1 MNQMI
6 ESKYVGRILTG
17 NYSQDIKNWIK
28 ECIDSFILFERTG
41 NPAIFYLAAW
51 EDEQKTMWYEYAS
64 KGFLDLFACDIR
76 GLAEVFR
83 ASIIDRRIIQ
93 LRGHFFGYKYQDID
107 GITKEIIPQKE
118 LEGIREELRESS
130 KKMGIIEAVYKIQ
143 PAHSQPV
150 WLKDQEIVETR
161 KQDNICVSS
170 GCLTVVSKEM
180 EAEEEREKL
189 VVELQ
194 NAMAKVKILNGML
207 PICAWCKNI
216 RDDKGYWS
224 QIETYIRDHS
234 EADFSHSICP
244 DCAKKH
250 HPEPDH

>member
-1 MNQMI
+1 MKQMI
-6 ESKYVGRILTG
+6 ESNYVGRILTG

-28 ECIDSFILFERTG
+28 ERINSFILFERAG
-41 NPAIFYLAAW
+41 NPAILYLAAW
-51 EDEQKTMWYEYAS
+51 EEEQKTMWYEYAS
-64 KGFLDLFACDIR
+64 QGFLDLFACDI
-76 GLAEVFR
+76 GDLAEVFR
-83 ASIIDRRIIQ
+83 KSIIDRRI
-93 LRGHFFGYKYQDID
+93 YKYQDID

-118 LEGIREELRESS
+118 LEGIREELRESG
-130 KKMGIIEAVYKIQ
+130 KKTGIIEAVYKIQ

-150 WLKDQEIVETR
+150 WLKDQAMVEIR

-170 GCLTVVSKEM
+170 GCLTDVSKEM

-189 VVELQ
+189 VTELQ
-194 NAMAKVKILNGML
+194 NAMAKVKTLSGML

-244 DCAKKH
+244 DCKKKH
-250 HPEPDH
+250 YPELDHQDQ

>member
-17 NYSQDIKNWIK
+17 NYNRDIKNWIK

-64 KGFLDLFACDIR
+64 QRFLDLFACDI
-76 GLAEVFR
+76 GDLAEVFR
-83 ASIIDRRIIQ
+83 TSIIDRRI
-93 LRGHFFGYKYQDID
+93 YKYQDID
-107 GITKEIIPQKE
+107 GIAKEIIPQKE
-118 LEGIREELRESS
+118 LEGIRKELRESS
-130 KKMGIIEAVYKIQ
+130 KTMGIVEAVYKIQ
-143 PAHSQPV
+143 PVHSQPV
-150 WLKDQEIVETR
+150 WLKDQAIVETR

-170 GCLTVVSKEM
+170 GCLTDVSKEM

-194 NAMAKVKILNGML
+194 NAMAKVKILSGML

-250 HPEPDH
+250 YPELDH

>member
-1 MNQMI
+1 M
-6 ESKYVGRILTG
+6 SVVLWTG
-17 NYSQDIKNWIK
+17 NYSRDIKNWIK
-28 ECIDSFILFERTG
+28 GCIDSFILFERTG

-51 EDEQKTMWYEYAS
+51 EDKQKTMWYEYAS
-64 KGFLDLFACDIR
+64 QGFLDLFVCDI
-76 GLAEVFR
+76 GDLAEVFR
-83 ASIIDRRIIQ
+83 TSIIDRRI
-93 LRGHFFGYKYQDID
+93 YKYQDIN

-130 KKMGIIEAVYKIQ
+130 KKMGIVEAVYKIQ
-143 PAHSQPV
+143 PVHSQPV
-150 WLKDQEIVETR
+150 WLKDQAIVETR

-170 GCLTVVSKEM
+170 GCLTDVSKEM

-194 NAMAKVKILNGML
+194 NAIAKVKILSGML

-224 QIETYIRDHS
+224 QIETYIRHHS

-250 HPEPDH
+250 YPELDH